1 MNHRDSE
8 STEIPRCAKT
18 YLAALRL
25 CTTAADTVAT
35 VLSMLPQG
43 LVMRTQNGVSAVIA
57 GVSTDGALPP
67 IGWVKSRNPPW
78 YHWYERDDPVAMT
91 ETIAVDPEATL

>member
-25 CTTAADTVAT
+25 CATVIDPVAT

-43 LVMRTQNGVSAVIA
+43 LVMRTQNPAGAVIA
-57 GVSTDGALPP
+57 AVSTDGALPP
-67 IGWVKSRNPPW
+67 IGWVKSRKEPW
-78 YHWYERDDPVAMT
+78 YH
-91 ETIAVDPEATL
+91 